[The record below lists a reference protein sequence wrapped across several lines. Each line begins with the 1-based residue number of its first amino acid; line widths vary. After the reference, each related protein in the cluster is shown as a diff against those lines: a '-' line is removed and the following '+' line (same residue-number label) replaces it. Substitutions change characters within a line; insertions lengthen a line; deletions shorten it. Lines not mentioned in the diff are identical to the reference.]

1 MNRRLLLLCLVA
13 AVTSASAWLDAQGQP
28 QTPVKIGGI
37 TFITGKF
44 GSYGQEYAN
53 GMRLGVDY
61 VNKHG
66 GVLGGRKL
74 ELDLQDSASDSAQA
88 ATLLRR
94 FAANPEIVGVVG
106 PTGTP
111 DFLAIVPIAKTLNV
125 PVVTQA
131 SAKFTHEDFPD
142 FVVRVY
148 LIETPELMK
157 WYFDQVQAARGIK
170 RIAFVTDRSNDA
182 QVNTRKNAL
191 EGLKLGSSIEVVA
204 DESIRA
210 GDRDFA
216 AVIDKMLAA
225 KPDAI
230 FLASTTNEVVLLMA
244 QARARQF
251 KGVFLGSAGLG
262 DPKIG
267 ELAKDNAAGAIT
279 MLPLDVNGASP
290 VVKDFAAGYKAAYGD
305 KAIGPFVAYTFDSV
319 LLLANAINRAGS
331 TDRSKVMQALGST
344 KDFQGVTSTF
354 TFRGKG
360 DNTSQ
365 TAHLVEHN
373 GSGGFRPFK

>member
-1 MNRRLLLLCLVA
+1 MNRRLLLLSLVA
-13 AVTSASAWLDAQGQP
+13 ATVAIAGVDASAQSKA
-28 QTPVKIGGI
+28 PVKIGGI
-37 TFITGKF
+37 TFMTGKF
-44 GSYGQEYAN
+44 ASYGAEYAN
-53 GMRLGVDY
+53 GMKLGVDY
-61 VNKHG
+61 VNQHG

-94 FAANPEIVGVVG
+94 FAANPDIVGVVG

-131 SAKFTHEDFPD
+131 SAKFTHEEFPD
-142 FVVRVY
+142 SVVRVF

-157 WYFDQVQAARGIK
+157 WYFDQVKAVRTIK
-170 RIAFVTDRSNDA
+170 RLAFVTDRTNDA
-182 QVNTRKNAL
+182 QANTRKNAL
-191 EGLKLGSSIEVVA
+191 EGLKMEPGIEVVA

-216 AVIDKMLAA
+216 AVIDKVLAA

-230 FLASTTNEVVLLMA
+230 FLASTTNEVVLFMA

-251 KGVFLGSAGLG
+251 KGVFLGSAGLA

-267 ELAKDNAAGAIT
+267 ELAKDNAAGAVT
-279 MLPLDVNGASP
+279 MLPLDVHASSP
-290 VVKDFAAGYKAAYGD
+290 VVKDFAASYKAAYGD

-319 LLLANAINRAGS
+319 LLLANAIDRAGS
-331 TDRSKVMQALGST
+331 TDRAKVMQALGST
-344 KDFQGVTSTF
+344 KDFQGVTSSF

-360 DNTSQ
+360 DNIAQ
-365 TAHLVEHN
+365 TAHIVEHD
-373 GSGGFRPFK
+373 GSGGFRPLK

>member
-1 MNRRLLLLCLVA
+1 MKRRLLLLSLAGALA
-13 AVTSASAWLDAQGQP
+13 AIAVGPNAAAQA
-28 QTPVKIGGI
+28 PVKIGGI
-37 TFITGKF
+37 TFMTGKF
-44 GSYGQEYAN
+44 ASYGAEYAN
-53 GMRLGVDY
+53 GMKLGVDY
-61 VNKHG
+61 VNQHG

-94 FAANPEIVGVVG
+94 FAANPDIVGVVG

-131 SAKFTHEDFPD
+131 SAKFTHEEFPD
-142 FVVRVY
+142 SVVRVF

-157 WYFDQVQAARGIK
+157 WYFGEVQAARGIK
-170 RIAFVTDRSNDA
+170 RVAFVTDRTNDA
-182 QVNTRKNAL
+182 QANTRKNAL
-191 EGLKLGSSIEVVA
+191 EGLKMGSGLEVVA
-204 DESIRA
+204 DESIRG

-216 AVIDKMLAA
+216 AVIDKVLSA

-230 FLASTTNEVVLLMA
+230 FLASTTNEVVLFMA

-251 KGVFLGSAGLG
+251 KGLFFGSSGLG

-267 ELAKDNAAGAIT
+267 ELAKENAAGAIT
-279 MLPLDVNGASP
+279 MLPLDVNVPSP
-290 VVKDFAAGYKAAYGD
+290 VVKDFVAAYKAAYGD
-305 KAIGPFVAYTFDSV
+305 KAVGPFVAYTYDSV
-319 LLLANAINRAGS
+319 LLMANAINRAGS
-331 TDRSKVMQALGST
+331 TDRAKVMQALGTT
-344 KDFQGVTSTF
+344 KDFQGVTSNF

-360 DNTSQ
+360 DNITQ
-365 TAHLVEHN
+365 TAHLVEHD
-373 GSGGFRPFK
+373 GKGGFRPLK

>member
-1 MNRRLLLLCLVA
+1 MNRRHLLLCLLA
-13 AVTSASAWLDAQGQP
+13 AATTGPAWLDAAAQP
-28 QTPVKIGGI
+28 QAPVKIGGI
-37 TFITGKF
+37 TFITGRF

-61 VNKHG
+61 VNTHG

-94 FAANPEIVGVVG
+94 FAANPDIVGVVG

-131 SAKFTHEDFPD
+131 SAKFTHEEFPD
-142 FVVRVY
+142 SVVRVF

-157 WYFDQVQAARGIK
+157 WYFDKVQAARGIK
-170 RIAFVTDRSNDA
+170 RVAFVTDRSNDA
-182 QVNTRKNAL
+182 QANTRKNAL
-191 EGLKLGSSIEVVA
+191 EGLKATSGIEVVA
-204 DESIRA
+204 DEFIRG

-230 FLASTTNEVVLLMA
+230 FVASTTNEVVLFMA

-251 KGVFLGSAGLG
+251 KGLFFGSAGLA

-267 ELAKDNAAGAIT
+267 ELAKENAAGAIT
-279 MLPLDVNGASP
+279 MLPLDVTAPSP
-290 VVKDFAAGYKAAYGD
+290 VVKDFVATYKAAFGE
-305 KAIGPFVAYTFDSV
+305 KAIGPFVAYTYDSV

-331 TDRSKVMQALGST
+331 TERGKVMQALGST
-344 KDFQGVTSTF
+344 KDFSGVTSTF

-360 DNTSQ
+360 DNIAQ
-365 TAHLVEHN
+365 TAHLVEHD
-373 GSGGFRPFK
+373 GAGGFRPVK

>member
-1 MNRRLLLLCLVA
+1 MNRRLLLLSLAFAVSSAGPWVDA
-13 AVTSASAWLDAQGQP
+13 AAQSQS
-28 QTPVKIGGI
+28 PVRIGGI
-37 TFITGKF
+37 TFMTGKF
-44 GSYGQEYAN
+44 ASYGAEYAN
-53 GMRLGVDY
+53 GMKLGVDY

-94 FAANPEIVGVVG
+94 FAASSDIVGVVG

-111 DFLAIVPIAKTLNV
+111 DFLAIVPIARTLNV

-131 SAKFTHEDFPD
+131 SAKFTHEEFPD
-142 FVVRVY
+142 SVVRVF

-170 RIAFVTDRSNDA
+170 RVAFVTDRTNDA
-182 QVNTRKNAL
+182 QANTRKNAL
-191 EGLKLGSSIEVVA
+191 EGLKMGSSIEVVA

-216 AVIDKMLAA
+216 AVIDKVLAA

-230 FLASTTNEVVLLMA
+230 FLASTTNEVVLFMA

-251 KGVFLGSAGLG
+251 KGLFFGSAGLA

-279 MLPLDVNGASP
+279 MLPLDVNAPSP
-290 VVKDFAAGYKAAYGD
+290 LVKDFTAAYRAAYGD

-319 LLLANAINRAGS
+319 LLMANAINRAGS
-331 TDRSKVMQALGST
+331 TDRAKVMQALGST

-360 DNTSQ
+360 DNITQ
-365 TAHLVEHN
+365 TAHLVEHD
-373 GSGGFRPFK
+373 GKGGFRPLK

>member
-1 MNRRLLLLCLVA
+1 MKRRMLLLSLVA
-13 AVTSASAWLDAQGQP
+13 AVTSALAWLDASAQSQA
-28 QTPVKIGGI
+28 PVKIGGI

-61 VNKHG
+61 VNRHG

-94 FAANPEIVGVVG
+94 FAASADIVGVVG

-111 DFLAIVPIAKTLNV
+111 DFLAVVPIAKTLNV

-131 SAKFTHEDFPD
+131 SAKFTHEEFPD
-142 FVVRVY
+142 SVVRVF

-157 WYFDQVQAARGIK
+157 WYFDQVQSARGIK
-170 RIAFVTDRSNDA
+170 RVAFVTDRSNDA
-182 QVNTRKNAL
+182 QANTRKNAM
-191 EGLKLGSSIEVVA
+191 EALKPGTRLEVVA
-204 DESIRA
+204 DEFIRG

-216 AVIDKMLAA
+216 AIIDKVLAA
-225 KPDAI
+225 RPDSI
-230 FLASTTNEVVLLMA
+230 FLASTTNEVVLFMA

-251 KGVFLGSAGLG
+251 KGVFIGSAGLA

-267 ELAKDNAAGAIT
+267 ELAKENAAGAVT
-279 MLPLDVNGASP
+279 MLPLDVDAPSAL
-290 VVKDFAAGYKAAYGD
+290 VKDFVAGYKAAYGD
-305 KAIGPFVAYTFDSV
+305 KAIGPFGAYTFDSV
-319 LLLANAINRAGS
+319 LLLASAINRAGS
-331 TDRSKVMQALGST
+331 TDRTKVMQALGST
-344 KDFQGVTSTF
+344 RDFQGVTSNF

-360 DNTSQ
+360 DNTTQ
-365 TAHLVEHN
+365 TAHVVEHN
-373 GSGGFRPFK
+373 GMGGFRPLK

>member
-1 MNRRLLLLCLVA
+1 MNRRVLLLWVFA
-13 AVTSASAWLDAQGQP
+13 AVTSAWMGSNAGAQSQA
-28 QTPVKIGGI
+28 PVKIGGI
-37 TFITGKF
+37 TFMTGKF
-44 GSYGQEYAN
+44 ASYGAEYAN
-53 GMRLGVDY
+53 GMKLGVDY
-61 VNKHG
+61 VNRHG

-94 FAANPEIVGVVG
+94 FAANPDIVGVVG

-111 DFLAIVPIAKTLNV
+111 DFLAIVPIARTLNV

-131 SAKFTHEDFPD
+131 SAKFTHEEFPD
-142 FVVRVY
+142 STVRVF

-157 WYFDQVQAARGIK
+157 WYVDQVQAARGIK
-170 RIAFVTDRSNDA
+170 RVAFVTDRSNDA
-182 QVNTRKNAL
+182 QANTRKNAL
-191 EGLKLGSSIEVVA
+191 EGIKMGSSVEVVA
-204 DESIRA
+204 DEFIRA

-216 AVIDKMLAA
+216 AVIDKVLAA

-230 FLASTTNEVVLLMA
+230 FLASTTNEVVLFLA

-251 KGVFLGSAGLG
+251 KGLFFGSAGLA

-279 MLPLDVNGASP
+279 MLPLDVSAPSP
-290 VVKDFAAGYKAAYGD
+290 VVRDFVAGYKAAYGD
-305 KAIGPFVAYTFDSV
+305 KAVGPFVAYTYDSV
-319 LLLANAINRAGS
+319 LLMANAINRAGS
-331 TDRSKVMQALGST
+331 TDRAKVMQALGAT

-360 DNTSQ
+360 DNITQ
-365 TAHLVEHN
+365 TAHLVEHD
-373 GSGGFRPFK
+373 GKGGFRPLK